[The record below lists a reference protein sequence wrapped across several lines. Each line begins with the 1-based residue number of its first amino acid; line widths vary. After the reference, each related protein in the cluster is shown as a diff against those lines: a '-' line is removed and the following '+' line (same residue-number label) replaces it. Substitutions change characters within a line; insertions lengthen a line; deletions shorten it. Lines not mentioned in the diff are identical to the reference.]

1 MPLPHDARKPEWLKV
16 RIPGGERYKWIKQQS
31 SGHELATVCE
41 EARCPNIGECWS
53 CGTATFMVLGSVCT
67 RGCRFCAVSTGKDG
81 LPVDPEEPAKLGR
94 TIAAMDLDYIVLT
107 SVDRDDLP
115 DEGASHFAACV
126 RAVRQ
131 ASPKARIEILHPDFS
146 GRPELVDL
154 VARSGADVLGHN
166 MEVVRRLT
174 PAFRDPRCDYDR
186 SLAVLARVKETVPG
200 ALTKSSVMVGVG
212 ETEDEVVRCMRD
224 LRGVGVDLLTVGQ
237 YLRPSR
243 KHAPVEAWIEPAQF
257 TRYERIGL
265 ELGFAYVA
273 SGPLVRSSYKAGE
286 FFIQALLDQR
296 DGGADTAPRL
306 APGRHLR
313 VLPS

>member
-1 MPLPHDARKPEWLKV
+1 VPLEHDARKPDWLKV
-16 RIPGGERYKWIKQQS
+16 RIPGGERYRWLKEQRTGQ
-31 SGHELATVCE
+31 ELATVCE
-41 EARCPNIGECWS
+41 EARCPNIGECWG

-67 RGCRFCAVSTGKDG
+67 RGCRFCAVTTRKNGR
-81 LPVDPEEPAKLGR
+81 PVDPEEPAKLGR

-115 DEGASHFAACV
+115 DEGAGHFAACV
-126 RAVRQ
+126 HAVRA
-131 ASPKARIEILHPDFS
+131 ASPKTRIEILHPDFS

-166 MEVVRRLT
+166 VEVVRRLT
-174 PAFRDPRCDYDR
+174 PKMRDPRCDYDQ
-186 SLAVLARVKETVPG
+186 SLAVLARVRQTVPE

-212 ETEDEVVRCMRD
+212 ETEDEVIECMRD
-224 LRGVGVDLLTVGQ
+224 LRGVGVELLTVGQ

-243 KHAPVEAWIEPAQF
+243 KHAPVEAWIEPQQF
-257 TRYERIGL
+257 ERYERIGL

-286 FFIQALLDQR
+286 FFIKALLDQR
-296 DGGADTAPRL
+296 DGGRDAAPRL
-306 APGRHLR
+306 AAGRRLN